1 MEGDDL
7 GFVFLRA
14 EAVNSA
20 LVQVGPEL
28 GGIR

>member
-14 EAVNSA
+14 EAVNSGTA
-20 LVQVGPEL
+20 AGAPEL
-28 GGIR
+28 GGLR